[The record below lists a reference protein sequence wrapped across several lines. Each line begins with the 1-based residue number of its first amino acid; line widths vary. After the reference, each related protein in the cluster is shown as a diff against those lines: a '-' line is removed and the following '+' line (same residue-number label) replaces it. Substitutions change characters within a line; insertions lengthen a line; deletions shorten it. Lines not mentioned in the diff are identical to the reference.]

1 MQLTKQV
8 YAYKLLYM
16 CVNTIDIYIFTCHET
31 DIFFAEPRSNV
42 VGIGRGRITW
52 RYTPER
58 LGMANVTEHPANQG
72 IINGITPNG
81 DAQEEDLIARKLTEM
96 QVSYFRFACG
106 CVCMSVSVQDSC
118 VCIS

>member
-1 MQLTKQV
+1 MNNPFLK
-8 YAYKLLYM
+8 YLPLLYK
-16 CVNTIDIYIFTCHET
+16 
-31 DIFFAEPRSNV
+31 EPRSNV

-72 IINGITPNG
+72 IINGIAPNG

-96 QVSYFRFACG
+96 QDIHLLPIKEDIAEWITHSWGRNYSKYISRCTRQWN
-106 CVCMSVSVQDSC
+106 SLVQTF
-118 VCIS
+118 

>member
-1 MQLTKQV
+1 MDPQSGRQRNLSIGIC
-8 YAYKLLYM
+8 KLR
-16 CVNTIDIYIFTCHET
+16 
-31 DIFFAEPRSNV
+31 EPRSNV

-72 IINGITPNG
+72 IINGIAPNG

-96 QVSYFRFACG
+96 QPLPIYKLKCNERAKSGTWFARDN
-106 CVCMSVSVQDSC
+106 VTNSRLVPSLWDD
-118 VCIS
+118 